1 MTHKSPQSSY
11 QELKEHATKAARLL
25 KTLSSESRLMI
36 LCALEA
42 RECSVSELHQKIG
55 LSQSALSQHLA
66 TLRREGMVKTRR
78 ESQAIFY
85 SLAQSNTT
93 KIIQV
98 LSELYCPSKTK

>member
-1 MTHKSPQSSY
+1 MTELATHSF
-11 QELKEHATKAARLL
+11 ENLKEHATKAARML

-36 LCALEA
+36 LCALES
-42 RECSVSELHQKIG
+42 REYSVTELHQQIG

-78 ESQAIFY
+78 ESQVIFY

-93 KIIQV
+93 KIIEV
-98 LSELYCPSKTK
+98 LSDLYCPSDFKK

>member
-1 MTHKSPQSSY
+1 MGNTQQEKPFS
-11 QELKEHATKAARLL
+11 ELKEHATKAARML

-36 LCALEA
+36 LCALEV
-42 RECSVSELHQKIG
+42 REYSVTELHQQIG

-78 ESQAIFY
+78 ESQVIFY

-93 KIIQV
+93 RIIQV
-98 LSELYCPSKTK
+98 LSDLYCPSDT